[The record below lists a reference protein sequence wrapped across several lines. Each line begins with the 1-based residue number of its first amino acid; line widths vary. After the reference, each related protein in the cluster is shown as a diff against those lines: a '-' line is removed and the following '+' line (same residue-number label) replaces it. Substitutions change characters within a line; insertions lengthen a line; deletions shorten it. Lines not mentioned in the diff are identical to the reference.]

1 MTQHFSFTE
10 TAAKIAAEHWGKSFE
25 TAEQAKKSLMSNL
38 DLQGACLLTLVK
50 RVDSIV
56 DAIAT
61 VANKRALAAVKAAY
75 NARKQEWLSER
86 EPQHGECPQ
95 DVLEWLDYEL
105 KFRIGQSVLF
115 GEIPTEVWIY
125 PVPRD
130 NPKVRKSYDRWM
142 KRKAKAA
149 K

>member
-1 MTQHFSFTE
+1 MTQLFSFTE
-10 TAAKIAAEHWGKSFE
+10 IVAQIAAEHWGKSFE

-75 NARKQEWLSER
+75 EARIQEWLSER
-86 EPQHGECPQ
+86 EPEHGKCPD
-95 DVLEWLDYEL
+95 DVLEWLENTL
-105 KFRIGQSVLF
+105 KRSIGHSILW
-115 GEIPTEVWIY
+115 GEIPNEVWSY

-142 KRKAKAA
+142 KRKVKATE
-149 K
+149 

>member
-1 MTQHFSFTE
+1 MTQLFSFTE
-10 TAAKIAAEHWGKSFE
+10 IVAQIAAEHWGKSFE

-56 DAIAT
+56 DAIAA
-61 VANKRALAAVKAAY
+61 VANKRALAAVKVAY
-75 NARKQEWLSER
+75 ETRIQEWLSER
-86 EPQHGECPQ
+86 EPHHGKCPD
-95 DVLEWLDYEL
+95 DVLEWLENTL
-105 KFRIGQSVLF
+105 KRRIGHSILW
-115 GEIPTEVWIY
+115 GEIPNEVWCY

-149 K
+149 E